1 MQIYGIEICKV
12 HKPSRDSQRVI
23 ARNRFYWLV
32 FVLQLVAKW
41 RFKFIIDV
49 PYRPPLLLIYING
62 RSQVRFSNQSILIRH
77 FLLANCMQL
86 NKRSSTIA
94 NSTNGWSRKKTH
106 VHLFC
111 IRFCCS
117 NEKRGEKRKIE
128 RVLNYFCS
136 INHSG
141 TAKHNHHLP
150 LGLANF
156 LQHFFFR
163 VKIWPNANFLC
174 FSGRLCRRCCDPTYA
189 VINPPTPSLL
199 HLLSHFILESIR
211 TPRFFHNDRSF
222 IESAE
227 NKLPIVQ
234 SIFVAKFVSAEFQ
247 FERR

>member
-106 VHLFC
+106 VHLFLYH
-111 IRFCCS
+111 ILLLER
-117 NEKRGEKRKIE
+117 EERGKKKDREGIE
-128 RVLNYFCS
+128 L
-136 INHSG
+136 
-141 TAKHNHHLP
+141 
-150 LGLANF
+150 F
-156 LQHFFFR
+156 LLYKPFWYCETQSPFALRTGQFF
-163 VKIWPNANFLC
+163 AAFL
-174 FSGRLCRRCCDPTYA
+174 FPG
-189 VINPPTPSLL
+189 
-199 HLLSHFILESIR
+199 
-211 TPRFFHNDRSF
+211 
-222 IESAE
+222 
-227 NKLPIVQ
+227 
-234 SIFVAKFVSAEFQ
+234 
-247 FERR
+247 